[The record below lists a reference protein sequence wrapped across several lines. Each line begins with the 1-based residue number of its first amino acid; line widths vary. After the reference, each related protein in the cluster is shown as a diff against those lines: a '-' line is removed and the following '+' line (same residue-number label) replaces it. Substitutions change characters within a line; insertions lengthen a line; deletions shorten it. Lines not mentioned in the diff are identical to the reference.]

1 MIRRPPRS
9 TLFPYTTLFRSFSS
23 VWENEYK
30 KETVIKKLAF
40 KPVRMAGDISKFIGG
55 STGMPAI
62 LIEKHRADS
71 DGNIVQIDIE
81 YWRFE
86 AVDLFINL

>member
-1 MIRRPPRS
+1 MS
-9 TLFPYTTLFRSFSS
+9 
-23 VWENEYK
+23 N
-30 KETVIKKLAF
+30 
-40 KPVRMAGDISKFIGG
+40 DICKFIGG
-55 STGMPAI
+55 SYGTPAI

-86 AVDLFINL
+86 SVDLFINL